1 MSWHII
7 LLLQEVHQQKI
18 LNNNYLD
25 LQGTPLKRGLF
36 IFKIMRSFFLFCG
49 LFYLNLSAL
58 SQSKLGA
65 DRVSWDDQFII
76 VDKNGGSFHSY
87 YEGVEGN
94 PFFIENFRS
103 STIKLISGL
112 EFNNVTARLDLY
124 KQIIQIKLNGDTVK
138 MVLPGNI
145 AEIIFYDTLQSL
157 PNNYKFQTGYPEIDN
172 LNRNNFYQVLS
183 DGNVTLLKS
192 SIKKINKTKNEMSG
206 EISSQFDIYEDH
218 YLYVKYEMKRVKKD
232 KEYLLNLLT
241 DKRKE
246 LETYISAQKMNL
258 KSMDSIKKLID
269 YYNSL

>member
-1 MSWHII
+1 
-7 LLLQEVHQQKI
+7 
-18 LNNNYLD
+18 
-25 LQGTPLKRGLF
+25 
-36 IFKIMRSFFLFCG
+36 MRTFFLFCG
-49 LFYLNLSAL
+49 FVYLNLPAL
-58 SQSKLGA
+58 SQGKLGP

-87 YEGVEGN
+87 YEGTEGN

-103 STIKLISGL
+103 STIKLPSGL
-112 EFNNVTARLDLY
+112 EFNNVIARLDLY
-124 KQIIQIKLNGDTVK
+124 KQMIQVKLKGDTVK

-145 AEIIFYDTLQSL
+145 AEIIFYDTVQSL
-157 PNNYKFQTGYPEIDN
+157 PCEYKFQTGFPEIDN

-183 DGNVTLLKS
+183 DGNVMLLKS

-206 EISSQFDIYEDH
+206 ETSSQFDIYEDH

-232 KEYLLNLLT
+232 KEYILNLLA
-241 DKRKE
+241 DRRKE
-246 LETYISAQKMNL
+246 MEAYMTVEKLNI

>member
-1 MSWHII
+1 
-7 LLLQEVHQQKI
+7 
-18 LNNNYLD
+18 
-25 LQGTPLKRGLF
+25 
-36 IFKIMRSFFLFCG
+36 MRSFFLFCG
-49 LFYLNLSAL
+49 FVYLSLPAL
-58 SQSKLGA
+58 SQRANMGAGKLGA

-94 PFFIENFRS
+94 PFYIESFRS

-145 AEIIFYDTLQSL
+145 TEIIFYDTVQSL
-157 PNNYKFQTGYPEIDN
+157 SNKYKFQTGYPEIDN

-232 KEYLLNLLT
+232 KEYLLNLLA